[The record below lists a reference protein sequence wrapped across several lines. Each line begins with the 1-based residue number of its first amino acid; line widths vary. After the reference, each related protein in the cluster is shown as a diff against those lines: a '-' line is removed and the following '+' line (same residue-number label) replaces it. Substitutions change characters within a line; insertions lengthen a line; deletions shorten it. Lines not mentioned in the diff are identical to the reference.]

1 MIDVNRNHPISRMP
15 SLKFTY
21 ALFKEHENTIE
32 NGLKVGV
39 SNKNGCYII
48 NPGADLENMQIRLHG
63 FMKYWTEWQGL
74 AGIKP
79 SETEFEE
86 MLTKKDIFS

>member
-32 NGLKVGV
+32 KGIKVGI
-39 SNKNGCYII
+39 NYKNGGYII
-48 NPGADLENMQIRLHG
+48 NPNSDLKSMQIRLHS
-63 FMKYWTEWQGL
+63 FIKYWTDWNGV
-74 AGIKP
+74 AGTKP
-79 SETEFEE
+79 SEAEFEE
-86 MLTKKDIFS
+86 MLTKRDILS

>member
-32 NGLKVGV
+32 KGLKVGI
-39 SNKNGCYII
+39 NYKNGGYII
-48 NPGADLENMQIRLHG
+48 NPDSDLAGLQTRLHS
-63 FMKYWTEWQGL
+63 FMNYWTDWNGL
-74 AGIKP
+74 VGTKP
-79 SETEFEE
+79 SETEFEDF
-86 MLTKKDIFS
+86 LKTRDIFW